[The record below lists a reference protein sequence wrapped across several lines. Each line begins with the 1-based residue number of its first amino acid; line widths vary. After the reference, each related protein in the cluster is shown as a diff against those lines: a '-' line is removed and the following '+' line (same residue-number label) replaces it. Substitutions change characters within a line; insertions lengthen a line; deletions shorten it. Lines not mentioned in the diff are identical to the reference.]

1 MRSSRLLGF
10 LAVVALAIV
19 AGIGSAQAAT
29 PGGGH
34 ATPAHIRHSGQ
45 AHHTS
50 AVSLPAEQLQ
60 HFSHLLHSQKPAK
73 GVHTDNAAHTANQT
87 STNWAGYAA
96 NNATF
101 TTVTSS
107 WVEPDVSCTSSGIVA
122 FWIGL
127 DGWGSDSVEQDGTG
141 VDCSSGS
148 PQQFAWW
155 ETYPANSIQE
165 YGDPVAAGDSLTSTV
180 TDTGGGQYQMVLT
193 DNTQGWTENQTVGA
207 SGSDASAEVI
217 AEAVTSGS
225 DVTPLPN
232 FSSVGFTGS
241 TFNNGS
247 LSGAGAQGI
256 DMTDSSGN
264 VVARTGPDD
273 GNGDFTVTYG
283 G

>member
-1 MRSSRLLGF
+1 MRSTRLLGF
-10 LAVVALAIV
+10 LVAAVLIAV

-29 PGGGH
+29 PSARPVAPH
-34 ATPAHIRHSGQ
+34 
-45 AHHTS
+45 AHHIPRG
-50 AVSLPAEQLQ
+50 AVSLPAKDIQ
-60 HFSHLLHSQKPAK
+60 HFSHLLHSKRPGGGK
-73 GVHTDNAAHTANQT
+73 TANQT

-96 NNATF
+96 NNGTF

-107 WVEPDVSCTSSGIVA
+107 WTEPDVSCDSDGIVA

-141 VDCSSGS
+141 VDCSSGYA
-148 PQQFAWW
+148 QQFAWW

-165 YGDPVAAGDSLTSTV
+165 YGDPVSAGDSLTSTV
-180 TDTGGGQYQMVLT
+180 TDVGGGQYEMVLT
-193 DNTQGWTENQTVGA
+193 DNSQGWTEDQTVGA

-225 DVTPLPN
+225 SVTPLPD
-232 FSSVGFTGS
+232 FSSVTFTGS
-241 TFNNGS
+241 TFNNTE
-247 LSGAGAQGI
+247 LSSAGGQAI
-256 DMTDSSGN
+256 DMTDGSGN
-264 VVARTGPDD
+264 VIASTGPDD

>member
-10 LAVVALAIV
+10 LVAAALAVV

-29 PGGGH
+29 PSAGPVAPH
-34 ATPAHIRHSGQ
+34 ARTHHIPRG
-45 AHHTS
+45 
-50 AVSLPAEQLQ
+50 AVSVPAKDLQ
-60 HFSHLLHSQKPAK
+60 HFSHLLHSKRPGSGGK
-73 GVHTDNAAHTANQT
+73 TANQT

-96 NNATF
+96 NGGTF

-107 WVEPDVSCTSSGIVA
+107 WTEPDVSCNSDGIVA

-141 VDCSSGS
+141 VDCSSGY

-165 YGDPVAAGDSLTSTV
+165 YGDPVSAGDSLTSTV
-180 TDTGGGQYQMVLT
+180 TDVGGGQYQMVLT
-193 DNTQGWTENQTVGA
+193 DNSQGWTENQTVGA

-225 DVTPLPN
+225 SVTQLPD

-241 TFNNGS
+241 TFDNTEIGS
-247 LSGAGAQGI
+247 AGGQAI

-264 VVARTGPDD
+264 VIASTGADD
-273 GNGDFTVTYG
+273 GSGDFTVTYG

>member
-1 MRSSRLLGF
+1 MRSSRLFGF
-10 LAVVALAIV
+10 LAVVALAV
-19 AGIGSAQAAT
+19 TTGIGSAQAAT
-29 PGGGH
+29 P
-34 ATPAHIRHSGQ
+34 AHIRHTGR
-45 AHHTS
+45 AHPVS
-50 AVSLPAEQLQ
+50 AVSLPAKQLQ

-73 GVHTDNAAHTANQT
+73 GVHPDNQT

-96 NNATF
+96 DNGTF

-107 WVEPDVSCTSSGIVA
+107 WVEPDVSCTSGGIVA

-180 TDTGGGQYQMVLT
+180 ADTGGGQYQMVLT
-193 DNTQGWTENQTVGA
+193 DNSQGWTENQTVGA

-232 FSSVGFTGS
+232 FSSVNFTGS

-247 LSGAGAQGI
+247 MSGAGAQGI

-264 VVARTGPDD
+264 VIATTGPDD

>member
-1 MRSSRLLGF
+1 MRSSRLFGF
-10 LAVVALAIV
+10 LAAAALAAV
-19 AGIGSAQAAT
+19 AGIGSAQAS
-29 PGGGH
+29 
-34 ATPAHIRHSGQ
+34 TPAAGHNAPPSHHIARG
-45 AHHTS
+45 
-50 AVSLPAEQLQ
+50 AVSLPAKQLQ
-60 HFSHLLHSQKPAK
+60 HFSHLLHSQRPGSGGHA
-73 GVHTDNAAHTANQT
+73 ANQT
-87 STNWAGYAA
+87 STNWSGYAA
-96 NNATF
+96 DNGSF

-107 WVEPDVSCTSSGIVA
+107 WVEPNVSCTSSGIVA

-141 VDCSSGS
+141 VDCSNGY

-165 YGDPVAAGDSLTSTV
+165 YGDAVSAGDSLTSTV

-225 DVTPLPN
+225 DVTPLPD
-232 FSSVGFTGS
+232 FSSIGFTGS
-241 TFNNGS
+241 TFNNAEIS
-247 LSGAGAQGI
+247 SAGGQAI

-264 VVARTGPDD
+264 VIASTGADD
-273 GNGDFTVTYG
+273 GNGDFTVTYQG
-283 G
+283 

>member
-1 MRSSRLLGF
+1 MRSFRLLGF
-10 LAVVALAIV
+10 VAAVALAAA
-19 AGIGSAQAAT
+19 AGIGSAQAAE
-29 PGGGH
+29 PAAGH
-34 ATPAHIRHSGQ
+34 VTPA
-45 AHHTS
+45 AHTHHL
-50 AVSLPAEQLQ
+50 AHGVVSLPAQQLQ
-60 HFSHLLHSQKPAK
+60 HFSHLLHSQHPASVH
-73 GVHTDNAAHTANQT
+73 GVANQT

-96 NNATF
+96 DSGSF
-101 TTVTSS
+101 TSVSSS
-107 WVEPDVSCTSSGIVA
+107 WVEPDVSCNSSGIVA

-127 DGWGSDSVEQDGTG
+127 DGWGSSTVEQDGTG

-165 YGDPVAAGDSLTSTV
+165 YGDPVSAGDSLTSTV

-225 DVTPLPN
+225 SVTPLPD
-232 FSSVGFTGS
+232 FSSVNFSGS
-241 TFNNGS
+241 TFNGS
-247 LSGAGAQGI
+247 PMSSSGAQAI

-264 VVARTGPDD
+264 VIASTGPDD
-273 GNGDFTVTYG
+273 GNGDFTVTYSG